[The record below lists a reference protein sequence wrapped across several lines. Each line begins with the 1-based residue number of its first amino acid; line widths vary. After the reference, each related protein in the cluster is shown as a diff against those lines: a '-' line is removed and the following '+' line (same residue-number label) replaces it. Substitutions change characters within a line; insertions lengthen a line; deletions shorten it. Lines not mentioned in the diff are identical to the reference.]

1 MKDLQL
7 LRVFAVLSV
16 LGFGG
21 GKGIFPQMHAQTV
34 DAYHWVSSAQFT
46 QFYALGKLIPGP
58 TTIAAVF
65 IGYAADGPRG
75 GALAALAMFVPAALL
90 MLGAAI
96 VWRRFDDSP
105 WRERIAAGFAPV
117 VVGLT
122 WASVLAFGK
131 GAVGGVASVA
141 IIVAVAALALRT
153 KIDTP
158 LLIGLGAVGG
168 IVFLR

>member
-1 MKDLQL
+1 MKELQI
-7 LRVFAVLSV
+7 LRVFTVLSL

-34 DAYHWVSSAQFT
+34 DTFHWVSAAQFT

-65 IGYAADGPRG
+65 IGYAAAGPRG
-75 GALAALAMFVPAALL
+75 AALAAVAMFVPAALV

-96 VWRRFDDSP
+96 LWRRFHDSP
-105 WRERIAAGFAPV
+105 WRERIGTGFAPV

-141 IIVAVAALALRT
+141 IVVVVTALALRT
-153 KIDTP
+153 KLATSV
-158 LLIGLGAVGG
+158 LVGLGALGG
-168 IVFLR
+168 VAFLR

>member
-1 MKDLQL
+1 MKDLQI
-7 LRVFAVLSV
+7 LRVFTVLSV

-34 DAYHWVSSAQFT
+34 DTFHWVTAAQFT

-65 IGYAADGPRG
+65 IGYAAAGPRG
-75 GALAALAMFVPAALL
+75 AALAAFAMFVPAAFL
-90 MLGAAI
+90 MLGAAML
-96 VWRRFDDSP
+96 WRRFHDSP
-105 WRERIAAGFAPV
+105 WRERIGAGFAPV

-131 GAVGGVASVA
+131 GAVGGAASVA
-141 IIVAVAALALRT
+141 IVIVVAALALRT
-153 KIDTP
+153 KLDTYV
-158 LLIGLGAVGG
+158 LVGLGALGG
-168 IVFLR
+168 VVFLR